1 MSLTLEQFKAAV
13 KPLGRSTAER
23 ERLKQLLADTDALLS
38 ETDASLGPSA
48 PNRER
53 RRSMR
58 RRRGHTYDRAG
69 RPL

>member
-1 MSLTLEQFKAAV
+1 MSLTLEQYEAAV
-13 KPLGRSTAER
+13 KPLRRSIAER
-23 ERLKQLLADTDALLS
+23 ERLERLLADTDALLA
-38 ETDASLGPSA
+38 ETDAALGPSA
-48 PNRER
+48 PDRDR